1 MYEAASKSIV
11 YRADEDGRDFRFME
25 KTNYFIEGL
34 QGAGK
39 STFVQKLSDK
49 LNDYQV
55 FREGDYSP
63 VELAWCAYTTD
74 KQYEAILARYPMIDA
89 QIREKTIAEGHH
101 KIICYT
107 QILTELPN
115 FHKALESY
123 EIYNGN
129 LDKVSFETV
138 IFERFGKWNETGQ
151 IFECSIFQN
160 IIENQ
165 ILYLMMTDDEIFD
178 FYKRLRNVLAGK
190 PYRIVYLDVDD
201 IAGTIDVIRKERS
214 DENGNEMWFPMMLE
228 YLRVSPYGKAH
239 QLTCL
244 DDLVAHLAHRK
255 ALEHRILRELFA
267 ENSIILKSKN
277 YTLEELFFT
286 LFCPV

>member
-1 MYEAASKSIV
+1 MYKKMM
-11 YRADEDGRDFRFME
+11 FMN

-49 LNDYQV
+49 FQDYQV

-63 VELAWCAYTTD
+63 VELAWCAYVTSG
-74 KQYEAILARYPMIDA
+74 QYDNILARYPVIEA
-89 QIREKTIAEGHH
+89 QLREKTITEGSH

-107 QILTELPN
+107 QILTDLPN
-115 FHKALESY
+115 FHKAMEAY

-129 LDKVSFETV
+129 LEKASFESV
-138 IFERFGKWNETGQ
+138 IYERYEKWNGIGQ

-165 ILYLMMTDDEIFD
+165 ILYLMKPDEEIFD
-178 FYKRLRNVLAGK
+178 FYKNLKNILAGK
-190 PYRIVYLDVDD
+190 PYHIIYLDVED

-214 DENGNEMWFPMMLE
+214 DEDGNEMWFPLMTRYVE
-228 YLRVSPYGKAH
+228 NAPYGKAH
-239 QLTCL
+239 QLIGL
-244 DDLVAHLAHRK
+244 EGLLAHLAHRRT
-255 ALEHRILRELFA
+255 LERRLLKELFK
-267 ENSIILKSKN
+267 ENSTVLKSKDCSV
-277 YTLEELFFT
+277 EEI
-286 LFCPV
+286 